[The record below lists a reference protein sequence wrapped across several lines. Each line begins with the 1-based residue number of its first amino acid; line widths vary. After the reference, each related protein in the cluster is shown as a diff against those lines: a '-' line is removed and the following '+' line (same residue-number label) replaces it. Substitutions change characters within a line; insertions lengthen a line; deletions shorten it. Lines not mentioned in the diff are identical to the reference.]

1 MSNDGKDCE
10 NLWKTHAKNEGCKVI
25 PTGIG
30 SDYVK
35 FCPDEAP
42 VFVEVKDGCHD
53 ISPMQKITRDIV
65 TKVGFDYEVKR
76 CNCDLED

>member
-10 NLWKTHAKNEGCKVI
+10 NFWKSKDRNEGCKVI

-35 FCPDEAP
+35 FCPDEVP
-42 VFVEVKDGCHD
+42 TFVEVKDGCHD
-53 ISPMQKITRDIV
+53 ISPTQKATRGIV
-65 TKVGFDYEVKR
+65 TKMGFGYEVKR
-76 CNCDLED
+76 CGCEKGD